1 LHVSSTISEYD
12 DTIRFAKLGESDTVS
27 EEVSDNGIGHPGG
40 VSYVPKVGDYVQWE
54 PKGVLQFP
62 EPKRVS
68 GISGDGKF
76 AFVDGSPTGLPISEL
91 KEEKAPV
98 PLIPP
103 PNLGMVEYR
112 AAMSPNKR
120 MQEDVFSLS
129 EGRASF
135 QWPTPLSKD
144 SIEDLKDWLKI
155 LERKISRSVETVKPD
170 ETGL

>member
-1 LHVSSTISEYD
+1 
-12 DTIRFAKLGESDTVS
+12 
-27 EEVSDNGIGHPGG
+27 
-40 VSYVPKVGDYVQWE
+40 
-54 PKGVLQFP
+54 
-62 EPKRVS
+62 
-68 GISGDGKF
+68 
-76 AFVDGSPTGLPISEL
+76 
-91 KEEKAPV
+91 
-98 PLIPP
+98 
-103 PNLGMVEYR
+103 
-112 AAMSPNKR
+112 